1 MPAVLRYTHSS
12 DKELNAFWELHKRVS
27 LVISERLQEG
37 LALSHCTLLHNPHT
51 PELLLLLFLL
61 SKSNNL
67 TQTPK
72 N

>member
-27 LVISERLQEG
+27 SVISERLQEG
-37 LALSHCTLLHNPHT
+37 LALSHCTPLHNPHT
-51 PELLLLLFLL
+51 PELLLLFLS

-67 TQTPK
+67 TQTLK